1 MPFDYARDDT
11 HRRLVVTYRGAFLVA
26 EFVEAIGRIRGD
38 EAWSYA
44 VLYDL
49 RAMTGR
55 PTLNE
60 LKQIVDARD
69 TLRPRIAIRRGPV
82 ALLVEELEMYATACA
97 YAALAKSV
105 IPIEVFRWIDEANLW
120 LARHAIASDGE

>member
-1 MPFDYARDDT
+1 MAFDYDRDDT
-11 HRRLVVTYRGAFLVA
+11 HRRLVVTYRGAFVVA
-26 EFVEAIGRIRGD
+26 EFLEALARIRAD

-55 PTLNE
+55 PTLDD

-69 TLRPRIAIRRGPV
+69 TLRRRIGLRRGAI
-82 ALLVEELEMYATACA
+82 ALLVEDMEMYATACA
-97 YAALAKSV
+97 YAALAGSV
-105 IPIEVFRWIDEANLW
+105 IPIEVFRSIDEGNLW
-120 LARHAIASDGE
+120 LARHAVAADEE